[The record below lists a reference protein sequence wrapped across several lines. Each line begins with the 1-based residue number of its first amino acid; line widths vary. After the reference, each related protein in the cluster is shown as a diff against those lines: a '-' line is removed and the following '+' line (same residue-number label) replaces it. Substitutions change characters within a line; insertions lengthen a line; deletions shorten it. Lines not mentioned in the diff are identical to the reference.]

1 METRYYSAELELWV
15 DTTEPLTESEC
26 QYMQRWLDD
35 PDSHNDDGAASSDGE
50 GTTKKVAKLSTESI
64 PIDEG
69 MVQLQEHL
77 SEVVDAVVFV
87 FDPAYPDSFS
97 DILPWA
103 RYGRLYGPGV
113 LLCLAAAGPI
123 GEDTQTPEPLLSSG
137 EVGVSDS
144 SRDKWVA
151 WCISN
156 GWEWVDL
163 TDPDPD
169 SDYTVERVREALAS
183 NEWTN
188 MSMKRHAR
196 RNAVG
201 PPKPSVQA
209 DHDESDKAQTSSDS
223 DTVRKSCENETTR
236 PQGEKEQ
243 EEWDLFESIARSVD
257 PGRVEA
263 LRRLLFAT
271 GGTEQAS
278 LDENQHET
286 NDAAAADISPLLD
299 RLRRMREEISHLD
312 KDQARAKA
320 AELAMAFSENI

>member
-15 DTTEPLTESEC
+15 DTTEPLTESER

-50 GTTKKVAKLSTESI
+50 GTKKKAAKLSTETI
-64 PIDEG
+64 PADES

-77 SEVVDAVVFV
+77 SDVVDAVVFV

-103 RYGRLYGPGV
+103 RYGRLYRPGV
-113 LLCLAAAGPI
+113 LLCLAVSGPI
-123 GEDTQTPEPLLSSG
+123 GDDTQAPEPLRSSG
-137 EVGVSDS
+137 VVGGSDS
-144 SRDKWVA
+144 SRDKWAA

-163 TDPDPD
+163 TDSDPD
-169 SDYTVERVREALAS
+169 TDYTIERVREALAS
-183 NEWTN
+183 NEWAN
-188 MSMKRHAR
+188 MSLKQHPR
-196 RNAVG
+196 RTAAG

-209 DHDESDKAQTSSDS
+209 DHGESDKAQTNS
-223 DTVRKSCENETTR
+223 DTAEKSGENETTR

-243 EEWDLFESIARSVD
+243 EEWDMFESIARSVD

-263 LRRLLFAT
+263 LRRLLFAA
-271 GGTEQAS
+271 GGTEQTS
-278 LDENQHET
+278 LEESRHET
-286 NDAAAADISPLLD
+286 DDDAAADIAPLLD